1 MPCSAN
7 PHSTKSHPARGWPI
21 TLLYQGYFSAKS
33 HSKRVTWDLAK
44 PLIHLSSLYQ
54 ITIIQFTHPQ
64 TGNNHTPI
72 TNITPRFPMKGRE
85 EEKTLSLTEGGAH
98 IWVCLCRWVCVR
110 WCHCV
115 HLYHKWWNLLLM
127 VLLDSWLTSCRFTIR
142 CASGQVCVCGRKWR
156 NLLSKVVNDNWL
168 TSCRFTTMCV
178 GVHVWVYVNMYPSA
192 SMRMQMYMSAWSI
205 PTCPWLLFHFKPT
218 GLWGSEFLKYPV
230 FSTLPKS

>member
-1 MPCSAN
+1 MIYRGTQYSQSYSLYIYILLVYMPCSAN

-98 IWVCLCRWVCVR
+98 IWVCLCMWVCVW
-110 WCHCV
+110 WCHCDICIINGGICCGWC
-115 HLYHKWWNLLLM
+115 Y
-127 VLLDSWLTSCRFTIR
+127 LT
-142 CASGQVCVCGRKWR
+142 AG
-156 NLLSKVVNDNWL
+156 
-168 TSCRFTTMCV
+168 
-178 GVHVWVYVNMYPSA
+178 
-192 SMRMQMYMSAWSI
+192 
-205 PTCPWLLFHFKPT
+205 
-218 GLWGSEFLKYPV
+218 
-230 FSTLPKS
+230 